1 MNQLIWTPTFIRTA
15 RKLLRKT
22 PALRPEFQTV
32 IEQLEADP
40 AHPRLRLHP
49 LKGNLQGKH
58 AVSLTYSHRIILLL
72 RLDQHEIT
80 LIDIGTH
87 DEVYRK

>member
-1 MNQLIWTPTFIRTA
+1 MYQLTWTQTFTRTA
-15 RKLLRKT
+15 RRLLRKN
-22 PALRPEFQTV
+22 PALQNELQKV
-32 IEQLEADP
+32 LEQLESDP

-49 LKGNLQGKH
+49 LQGRLQGKH

-72 RLDQHEIT
+72 RLEQGNIT
-80 LIDIGTH
+80 LLDVGTH